1 MTTIEKEYIK
11 TLIDQT
17 KKELML
23 YIKAKEKL
31 DSDEPVWGAPLSS
44 LLTEARETMKY
55 RVAIFQHLR
64 KMATYRAKRAANKA
78 AAAAESSDIDIDLDL

>member
-1 MTTIEKEYIK
+1 MTSIEKEYIK

-44 LLTEARETMKY
+44 LLA
-55 RVAIFQHLR
+55 
-64 KMATYRAKRAANKA
+64 
-78 AAAAESSDIDIDLDL
+78 

>member
-1 MTTIEKEYIK
+1 MTSIEKEYIK

-44 LLTEARETMKY
+44 LLAEARETMKY

-64 KMATYRAKRAANKA
+64 KMATYRAKRAAKNVT
-78 AAAAESSDIDIDLDL
+78 AESSDIDIDLDL